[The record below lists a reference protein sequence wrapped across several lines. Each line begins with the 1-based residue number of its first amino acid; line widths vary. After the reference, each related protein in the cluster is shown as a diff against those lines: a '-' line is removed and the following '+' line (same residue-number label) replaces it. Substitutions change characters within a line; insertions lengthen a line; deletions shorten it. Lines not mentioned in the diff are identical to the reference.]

1 MRFANSSTNA
11 DEGAGAARGARDA
24 GRGRKRET
32 KTSLTR
38 TPATADFLVVCGPR
52 RRSLLLMAGER
63 RSEAEDEEQD
73 EKRQQDRNAAP
84 RSIVVDRLDVDP
96 A

>member
-1 MRFANSSTNA
+1 
-11 DEGAGAARGARDA
+11 
-24 GRGRKRET
+24 
-32 KTSLTR
+32 
-38 TPATADFLVVCGPR
+38 
-52 RRSLLLMAGER
+52 MAGGR